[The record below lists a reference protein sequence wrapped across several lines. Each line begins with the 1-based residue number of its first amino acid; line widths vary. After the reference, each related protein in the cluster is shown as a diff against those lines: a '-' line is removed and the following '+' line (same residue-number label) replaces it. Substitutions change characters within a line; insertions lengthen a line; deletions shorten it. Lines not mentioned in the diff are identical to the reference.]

1 MDAHDDEFELLSQN
15 AEEAG
20 LAWAGRPTVSRRTVD
35 VGERELSALVWGA
48 EPAQA
53 VFLHGG
59 AQNAHTWDT
68 VALALGRPMLAVD
81 LPGHGRSGW
90 RPDGDYGVEGMA
102 DDIVEV
108 ARRLA
113 PGATMLVGIGLGAQ
127 VALLATRRLP
137 GAIERLV
144 VIDSAPGARPTGGT
158 VPDTD
163 AGASVAAFT
172 AQHAFASF
180 DEMLDRALR
189 FNTGRSE
196 RSLRRGILH
205 NAHSLADGTW
215 SWRWDPS
222 QRHGRDFAFEA
233 THEALTH
240 FAGPVLL
247 VRGGRSDIVTD
258 ETVSAFRARHANT
271 ELVTIDDAGHAVQG
285 DRPVELALALDSFWG
300 R

>member
-1 MDAHDDEFELLSQN
+1 MIDDEFELLNQN

-35 VGERELSALVWGA
+35 VGGREVSCLAWGD

-68 VALALGRPMLAVD
+68 AALALGRPMLAVD

-90 RPDGDYGVEGMA
+90 RPDGDYGIEGMA
-102 DDIVEV
+102 NDIAEV
-108 ARRLA
+108 VRGLVPR
-113 PGATMLVGIGLGAQ
+113 ATILVGIGLGAP
-127 VALLATRRLP
+127 VALLATRQLS

-144 VIDSAPGARPTGGT
+144 MIDSAPGIRPTGGA
-158 VPDTD
+158 VRDTE
-163 AGASVAAFT
+163 AGANVAAFT
-172 AQHAFASF
+172 AQHAFPSF
-180 DEMLDRALR
+180 DEMLNHALR
-189 FNTGRSE
+189 FNTGRTES
-196 RSLRRGILH
+196 SLRRGILH
-205 NAHSLADGTW
+205 NARPLADGTW
-215 SWRWDPS
+215 TWRWDPR
-222 QRHGRDFAFEA
+222 QRDGRDFAFEA
-233 THEALTH
+233 TDEALTH

-258 ETVSAFRARHANT
+258 ATVTAFRARHANT

-285 DRPVELALALDSFWG
+285 DRPVELALALDSFWD

>member
-1 MDAHDDEFELLSQN
+1 VLDDEFGLLSEN

-20 LAWAGRPTVSRRTVD
+20 LAWAGPPMVTRRTVD
-35 VGERELSALVWGA
+35 VGGRDVSTLAWRG
-48 EPAQA
+48 EPAGA

-102 DDIVEV
+102 DDVVEV
-108 ARRLA
+108 VRQLA
-113 PGATMLVGIGLGAQ
+113 PEATMLVGIGLGAP
-127 VALLATRRLP
+127 VALLATRQLS
-137 GAIERLV
+137 GGIKGLV
-144 VIDSAPGARPTGGT
+144 MIDSAPGARPTGAAVRDTAAGT
-158 VPDTD
+158 N
-163 AGASVAAFT
+163 VAAFT

-180 DEMLDRALR
+180 DEMLDRAVR
-189 FNTGRSE
+189 FNPGRSE

-205 NAHSLADGTW
+205 NAHERADGTW

-222 QRHGRDFAFEA
+222 QRHGRDFAFDA
-233 THEALTH
+233 TAEALTL
-240 FAGPVLL
+240 FAGSVLL